1 MKHRG
6 KARNSQQDCTTLQQI
21 AEKPFR
27 HGWDA
32 TRMRWYCTCRLTGDG
47 KSQIQGHLPR
57 KNQIL
62 HIQHLGIIGP
72 VALSPQHHPR
82 KKKKNL
88 LKDLVRNLSQKTFCK
103 NAAENSCKTWVRT
116 IFLGAMACG
125 ISEMA
130 KSISPPRS
138 RPAPTDGLGVD
149 FSEHRPIPVLC
160 PRRPWK
166 FEVDELD

>member
-1 MKHRG
+1 MPTKMKHRG

-82 KKKKNL
+82 KKKNFW
-88 LKDLVRNLSQKTFCK
+88 RILS
-103 NAAENSCKTWVRT
+103 E
-116 IFLGAMACG
+116 I
-125 ISEMA
+125 
-130 KSISPPRS
+130 
-138 RPAPTDGLGVD
+138 
-149 FSEHRPIPVLC
+149 C
-160 PRRPWK
+160 PRKLFAKMLQKILVKPGYAPFFWAQWHAASPRWRKASHPRGRNQPHPPMASG
-166 FEVDELD
+166 